1 MRRIFHGNIR
11 PSGYVPAF
19 LSTQPVVVREE
30 ITGGDPE
37 GTDTDKEVTKTEEN
51 NQMLE
56 AAS

>member
-37 GTDTDKEVTKTEEN
+37 GADADKEAKTEEN
-51 NQMLE
+51 TQMLE